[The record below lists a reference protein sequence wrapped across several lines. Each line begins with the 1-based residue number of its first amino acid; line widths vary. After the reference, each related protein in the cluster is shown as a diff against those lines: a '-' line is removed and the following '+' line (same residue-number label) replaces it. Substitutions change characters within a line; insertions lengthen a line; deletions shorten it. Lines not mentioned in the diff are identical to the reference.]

1 MLDKIFLTLFGLEW
15 FGFGVLGL
23 FFPDIIAGMLGVT
36 AYSESNLYLNETRAL
51 YAFFTILGLMSF
63 ISLMRPTLQK
73 KIYLT
78 FTVLMG
84 SFLIGRLLS
93 FGLDASFD
101 GTSAAIFINEFIV
114 FAIAYWRDNIFTY
127 NFNRFRAREFNA
139 HRFSIYGRSRG
150 IS

>member
-63 ISLMRPTLQK
+63 ISLIRPTLQK
-73 KIYLT
+73 RVYLT
-78 FTVLMG
+78 FTILMG

-101 GTSAAIFINEFIV
+101 GTSAAIFINEFSV
-114 FAIAYWRDNIFTY
+114 FFRSSTYFPVSSSPSTQLSNFFKKFNSIFY
-127 NFNRFRAREFNA
+127 R
-139 HRFSIYGRSRG
+139 
-150 IS
+150 ISS

>member
-15 FGFGVLGL
+15 FGFGILGL

-73 KIYLT
+73 RVYLT
-78 FTVLMG
+78 FTILMG
-84 SFLIGRLLS
+84 SFLIGRLIS

-114 FAIAYWRDNIFTY
+114 FAVAYWRYT
-127 NFNRFRAREFNA
+127 RREFI
-139 HRFSIYGRSRG
+139 F
-150 IS
+150 